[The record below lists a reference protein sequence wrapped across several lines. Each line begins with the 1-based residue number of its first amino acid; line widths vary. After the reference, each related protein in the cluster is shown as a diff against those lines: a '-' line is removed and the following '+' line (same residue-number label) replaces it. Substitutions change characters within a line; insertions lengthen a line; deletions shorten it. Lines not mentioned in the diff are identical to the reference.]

1 MKSSR
6 KQFLWIPLIALLSFI
21 FYYIIYNNFHNDS
34 GEQIFFSNILNG
46 FMGAVVVALVTAS
59 IFIFQHQVQSEDEK
73 NKSIYEKKLN
83 LYLKISQLLPKIIIT
98 KENTPE
104 ISPENFEY
112 LNEMYFEVFLIAGPE
127 TAKSFRSI
135 LEARNNLSNNDKTV
149 IDDVYKNI
157 DDFIHE
163 ARKDLEVLTNDNS
176 QKSDFF
182 KDSVVTIMKKPVKRK
197 FSDEFKKQIVDEYN
211 KADKKRDIL
220 QKYNVHYSQISDWK
234 PLLDT

>member
-157 DDFIHE
+157 DDFI
-163 ARKDLEVLTNDNS
+163 
-176 QKSDFF
+176 
-182 KDSVVTIMKKPVKRK
+182 MKQER
-197 FSDEFKKQIVDEYN
+197 I
-211 KADKKRDIL
+211 
-220 QKYNVHYSQISDWK
+220 
-234 PLLDT
+234 